1 MSRLTNKAISTGKQ
15 YNEEKSIFEQT
26 RLWQIIIFVTHKL
39 DYTYRG
45 ALSKTLHSSDD
56 SKTRKIVYLH
66 DNYLV

>member
-45 ALSKTLHSSDD
+45 ALSKNIHSSND
-56 SKTRKIVYLH
+56 SKIPNEKKLPHLEV
-66 DNYLV
+66 

>member
-56 SKTRKIVYLH
+56 SNIQNAKDMNIS
-66 DNYLV
+66 

>member
-15 YNEEKSIFEQT
+15 YNEEKSILEQT

-45 ALSKTLHSSDD
+45 ALSKNLQSSDE
-56 SKTRKIVYLH
+56 SKIQNPKDI
-66 DNYLV
+66 NIS

>member
-39 DYTYRG
+39 DYTYRK
-45 ALSKTLHSSDD
+45 ALSKTLHTSYD
-56 SKTRKIVYLH
+56 SKIPNEKKLPHLEV
-66 DNYLV
+66 

>member
-45 ALSKTLHSSDD
+45 ALSKILHSSDD
-56 SKTRKIVYLH
+56 SKTRNKKDI
-66 DNYLV
+66 NIT

>member
-45 ALSKTLHSSDD
+45 ALSKTLQSSDE
-56 SKTRKIVYLH
+56 SKIQNAKDI
-66 DNYLV
+66 NIS

>member
-45 ALSKTLHSSDD
+45 ALSKNFHSSDD
-56 SKTRKIVYLH
+56 YNIRNAMNI
-66 DNYLV
+66 NIP

>member
-1 MSRLTNKAISTGKQ
+1 MSRLTNKAISTGKE

-45 ALSKTLHSSDD
+45 ALRRTLHSSDD
-56 SKTRKIVYLH
+56 SEIRNAKDI
-66 DNYLV
+66 NIP

>member
-1 MSRLTNKAISTGKQ
+1 VSRLTNKAISTGKQ

-45 ALSKTLHSSDD
+45 ALSKNIHSSND
-56 SKTRKIVYLH
+56 SKIPNEKKLPHLEV
-66 DNYLV
+66 